1 MADKATG
8 GGKPLTSSVFYILLA
23 LADSA
28 RHGLGIAAEVEQRT
42 HGEVQLGPGTL
53 YNAIKKMLAER
64 LIAPGGATT
73 ASPTAGAVRSN
84 RKRGDSTGCSTRH
97 ARNESSAARDRPDVF
112 RRPSLQTHSVAL
124 PAVRPQRVRRGD
136 AGPSSCAGGKGT
148 HRPATV
154 RRLKYM
160 VVRCAGFDTS
170 TAAGIRCIAP

>member
-64 LIAPGGATT
+64 LIAVAPERPAPEHDDPRRRYYCITD
-73 ASPTAGAVRSN
+73 
-84 RKRGDSTGCSTRH
+84 RGRH
-97 ARNESSAARDRPDVF
+97 ALEQEARRLDRVLNAAREK
-112 RRPSLQTHSVAL
+112 
-124 PAVRPQRVRRGD
+124 RVIGR
-136 AGPSSCAGGKGT
+136 T
-148 HRPATV
+148 RPA
-154 RRLKYM
+154 
-160 VVRCAGFDTS
+160 
-170 TAAGIRCIAP
+170 